1 MLPIEFE
8 GLFAVSAFRNH
19 NHIGDGVDKSD
30 ETLTH
35 DRLVVNH
42 HNFDR
47 VVIHS
52 FIIIPQPMIGT
63 STMTSVPSSA
73 RLSIFRMPPI
83 CSARSCIPTRPKCFT
98 SPFFDAW

>member
-1 MLPIEFE
+1 MLPIELE
-8 GLFAVSAFRNH
+8 GLLTVGPFRNH

-35 DRLVVNH
+35 DGLIVNH

-52 FIIIPQPMIGT
+52 FIIRQPPIGT
-63 STMTSVPSSA
+63 STMTSVPSSV

-83 CSARSCIPTRPKCFT
+83 CSARSCIPTRPKCFA
-98 SPFFDAW
+98 SPFF

>member
-8 GLFAVSAFRNH
+8 GLLAVRAFRNH
-19 NHIGDGVDKSD
+19 NHIGDSVDKSD

-42 HNFDR
+42 HYFDL

-52 FIIIPQPMIGT
+52 KPGCQLQNVFASNG
-63 STMTSVPSSA
+63 SVETA
-73 RLSIFRMPPI
+73 MPPDVRKA
-83 CSARSCIPTRPKCFT
+83 SGLSGLALAVLGYALTG
-98 SPFFDAW
+98 A